1 MRFTFPPY
9 DYFSDRKCLAP
20 AGHFS
25 FAFSRPY
32 DLIYRV
38 CEKEGKALP
47 NVVVVGT
54 QWGDEGKG
62 KIVDLLTEQAAMV
75 VRYQGGNNAGHTLVV
90 GGEKFIFHLVP
101 SGILHPGTQC
111 LIGNGVVLDPEVL
124 LTELDNLKARG
135 ISVGPEN
142 LRISER
148 TQVIMPY
155 HKRLDLARERAKGAA
170 KIGTTGRG
178 IGPCYEDK
186 IARRGIRVAD
196 LLNPEVFRANLAEV
210 LPEKNFYLEKFL
222 DDAPFTLEEIL
233 TPYLE
238 MGKRLAP
245 LVTNVSVMLAEAVR
259 QGKNILF
266 EGAQGT
272 HLDIDHGTYPYV
284 TSSSPVAGGAC
295 TGAGIGPNQLHHV
308 LGIVK
313 AYTTRVG
320 SGPFPTECLDE
331 VGDHLVE
338 CGVEFGSTTGRR
350 RRCGW
355 LDAVVLKDSARL
367 NGLTGL
373 AITKLDVLTGV
384 NPVKI
389 CVAYDAGGVRK
400 ETIPATIQELEKC
413 RPIFEEMPG
422 WRDDI
427 RQVRRWQD
435 LPAATQ
441 NYLKRVQELVGV
453 PIQIVSV
460 GPDREET
467 MVVQNPFG

>member
-1 MRFTFPPY
+1 M
-9 DYFSDRKCLAP
+9 
-20 AGHFS
+20 
-25 FAFSRPY
+25 
-32 DLIYRV
+32 
-38 CEKEGKALP
+38 P

-62 KIVDLLTEQAAMV
+62 KIVDLLTRQAQMV

-90 GGEKFIFHLVP
+90 GGEKFIFHLIP

-124 LTELDNLKARG
+124 LLEIDRLTGRG
-135 ISVGPEN
+135 YEVGPEN
-142 LRISER
+142 LRLSER
-148 TQVIMPY
+148 THVIMPY
-155 HKRLDLARERAKGAA
+155 HQRLDVAREERKGAG

-186 IARRGIRVAD
+186 VGRRGIRVAD
-196 LLNPEVFRANLAEV
+196 LVDPDALKAKLAEV

-222 DDAPFTLEEIL
+222 GAQPFTLEEIL
-233 TPYLE
+233 PKYAE
-238 MGKRLAP
+238 MGARLKP
-245 LVTNVSVMLAEAVR
+245 LVANVSVLINEAVK

-272 HLDIDHGTYPYV
+272 QLDIDHGTYPFV
-284 TSSSPVAGGAC
+284 TSSNPVAGGVC
-295 TGAGIGPNQLHHV
+295 TGAGVGPGQLHQV
-308 LGIVK
+308 MGIVK

-320 SGPFPTECLDE
+320 GGPFPTECLDA

-338 CGVEFGSTTGRR
+338 CGAEFGSTTGRR

-355 LDAVVLKDSARL
+355 LDTVVLKDAARL

-373 AITKLDVLTGV
+373 AITKLDVLTTLD
-384 NPVKI
+384 PLKI
-389 CVAYDAGGVRK
+389 CVAYEVEGGLRHTMPG
-400 ETIPATIQELEKC
+400 TIRELERC
-413 RPIFEEMPG
+413 RPVFEELPG
-422 WRDDI
+422 WREDL
-427 RQVRRWQD
+427 RGVRVFEE
-435 LPAATQ
+435 LPRATK
-441 NYLKRVQELVGV
+441 NYLKRLKELADV

-467 MVVQNPFG
+467 IVIDNPFG

>member
-1 MRFTFPPY
+1 M
-9 DYFSDRKCLAP
+9 
-20 AGHFS
+20 
-25 FAFSRPY
+25 
-32 DLIYRV
+32 
-38 CEKEGKALP
+38 P

-62 KIVDLLTEQAAMV
+62 KIVDLLTERAAVV

-90 GGEKFIFHLVP
+90 GGEKFIFHLIP

-135 ISVGPEN
+135 IVVGPNN

-155 HKRLDLARERAKGAA
+155 HKRLDLARERAKGEA

-196 LLNPEVFRANLAEV
+196 LLNPEVLKANLAEV

-222 DDAPFTLEEIL
+222 DDLPFTEEEIL

-284 TSSSPVAGGAC
+284 TSSNPVAGGAC
-295 TGAGIGPNQLHHV
+295 TGAGIGPTQLHHV

-320 SGPFPTECLDE
+320 SGPFPTECLDA

-373 AITKLDVLTGV
+373 AVTKLDVLTGV

-400 ETIPATIQELEKC
+400 ETIPATIQELSRC

-422 WRDDI
+422 WTDDI
-427 RQVRRWQD
+427 RGVRRYRD

-441 NYLKRVQELVGV
+441 NYLTRVEELVGV

>member
-1 MRFTFPPY
+1 
-9 DYFSDRKCLAP
+9 
-20 AGHFS
+20 
-25 FAFSRPY
+25 
-32 DLIYRV
+32 
-38 CEKEGKALP
+38 
-47 NVVVVGT
+47 
-54 QWGDEGKG
+54 
-62 KIVDLLTEQAAMV
+62 
-75 VRYQGGNNAGHTLVV
+75 
-90 GGEKFIFHLVP
+90 
-101 SGILHPGTQC
+101 
-111 LIGNGVVLDPEVL
+111 
-124 LTELDNLKARG
+124 
-135 ISVGPEN
+135 
-142 LRISER
+142 
-148 TQVIMPY
+148 
-155 HKRLDLARERAKGAA
+155 
-170 KIGTTGRG
+170 
-178 IGPCYEDK
+178 
-186 IARRGIRVAD
+186 VAD
-196 LLNPEVFRANLAEV
+196 LLNPEVFKANLAEV

-222 DDAPFTLEEIL
+222 DDVPFTLDEIL

-245 LVTNVSVMLAEAVR
+245 LVTNVSVMLGEAVR

-284 TSSSPVAGGAC
+284 TSSNPVAGGAC

-320 SGPFPTECLDE
+320 SGPFPTECLDA

-355 LDAVVLKDSARL
+355 LDTVVLKDSARL

-373 AITKLDVLTGV
+373 AVTKLDVLTGV

-389 CVAYDAGGVRK
+389 CVAYDAGGVRQ

-422 WRDDI
+422 WTEDI
-427 RQVRRWQD
+427 RQVRRYRD
-435 LPAATQ
+435 LPAVTQ
-441 NYLKRVQELVGV
+441 NYLKRVEELVGV

-467 MVVQNPFG
+467 MVVQNPFD

>member
-1 MRFTFPPY
+1 
-9 DYFSDRKCLAP
+9 
-20 AGHFS
+20 
-25 FAFSRPY
+25 
-32 DLIYRV
+32 
-38 CEKEGKALP
+38 LP

-62 KIVDLLTEQAAMV
+62 KIVDLLTEQAALV

-90 GGEKFIFHLVP
+90 GGEKFIFHLIP
-101 SGILHPGTQC
+101 SGILHPGTVC
-111 LIGNGVVLDPEVL
+111 LIGNGVVLDPEVFL
-124 LTELDNLKARG
+124 MEVDRLKARG
-135 ISVGPEN
+135 IAVGPEN

-155 HKRLDLARERAKGAA
+155 HQRIDIARERAKGAA

-186 IARRGIRVAD
+186 VARRGIRVAD
-196 LLNPEVFRANLAEV
+196 LLDPEGFRAKLAEV

-222 DDAPFTLEEIL
+222 EDAPFSQEEIL
-233 TPYLE
+233 APYLE
-238 MGKRLAP
+238 MGQRLKP
-245 LVTNVSVMLAEAVR
+245 LVTNVSVLLAEAVR

-284 TSSSPVAGGAC
+284 TSSNPVAGGAC
-295 TGAGIGPNQLHHV
+295 TGTGVGPNQLHQV

-355 LDAVVLKDSARL
+355 IDTVVLRDSARL

-373 AITKLDVLTGV
+373 AITKLDVLTGL
-384 NPVKI
+384 NPLKI
-389 CVAYDAGGVRK
+389 CVGYDCDGSRRDAMPG
-400 ETIPATIQELEKC
+400 TIKELERC
-413 RPIFEEMPG
+413 RPLFEEMPG
-422 WRDDI
+422 WTQDI
-427 RQVRRWQD
+427 RGVRRWQD
-435 LPAATQ
+435 LPAATR
-441 NYLKRVQELVGV
+441 NYLKRVEELVSV
-453 PIQIVSV
+453 PIQIISV

-467 MVVQNPFG
+467 IVVQNPFE

>member
-1 MRFTFPPY
+1 
-9 DYFSDRKCLAP
+9 
-20 AGHFS
+20 
-25 FAFSRPY
+25 
-32 DLIYRV
+32 
-38 CEKEGKALP
+38 
-47 NVVVVGT
+47 VVVGT

-62 KIVDLLTEQAAMV
+62 KIVDLLTEQAAVV

-90 GGEKFIFHLVP
+90 GGEKFIFHLIP
-101 SGILHPGTQC
+101 SGILHPGTRC
-111 LIGNGVVLDPEVL
+111 LIGNGVVLDPEVF
-124 LTELDNLKARG
+124 LTEVDNLKARG
-135 ISVGPEN
+135 IAVGPEN
-142 LRISER
+142 LGISER

-186 IARRGIRVAD
+186 VARRGIRVAD
-196 LLNPEVFRANLAEV
+196 LLDAGVLKAKLDEV
-210 LPEKNFYLEKFL
+210 LPEKNFSLERFL
-222 DDAPFTLEEIL
+222 EDAPFSQEEIL
-233 TPYLE
+233 APYLE
-238 MGKRLAP
+238 MGKRLQP
-245 LVTNVSVMLAEAVR
+245 LVTNVSVLLAAAVG

-284 TSSSPVAGGAC
+284 TSSNPVAGGAC
-295 TGAGIGPNQLHHV
+295 TGAGIGPGQLHQV

-320 SGPFPTECLDE
+320 GGPFPTECLDE

-355 LDAVVLKDSARL
+355 LDAVVLRDAARL

-373 AITKLDVLTGV
+373 AVTKLDVLTGV

-389 CVAYDAGGVRK
+389 CVAYEVNGVRR
-400 ETIPATIQELEKC
+400 ENVPATIQELEKC
-413 RPIFEEMPG
+413 RPVFEDMPG
-422 WRDDI
+422 WADDI
-427 RQVRRWQD
+427 RGARRCQD
-435 LPAATQ
+435 LPAATRS
-441 NYLKRVQELVGV
+441 YLKKVEELVGA
-453 PIQIVSV
+453 PIQIISV

-467 MVVQNPFG
+467 IVVGNPFG

>member
-1 MRFTFPPY
+1 
-9 DYFSDRKCLAP
+9 
-20 AGHFS
+20 
-25 FAFSRPY
+25 
-32 DLIYRV
+32 
-38 CEKEGKALP
+38 LP

-62 KIVDLLTEQAAMV
+62 KIVDLLTEQASV
-75 VRYQGGNNAGHTLVV
+75 VARYQGGNNAGHTLVV

-101 SGILHPGTQC
+101 SGILHPDTQC

-124 LTELDNLKARG
+124 LTELDKLKARG
-135 ISVGPEN
+135 IAVGPDN

-155 HKRLDLARERAKGAA
+155 HQRIDIARENAKGAT

-186 IARRGIRVAD
+186 VGRRGIRVAD
-196 LLNPEVFRANLAEV
+196 LLDPQMLAAKLTEV

-222 DDAPFTLEEIL
+222 NDAPFTQEEIL
-233 TPYLE
+233 KPYLE

-245 LVTNVSVMLAEAVR
+245 LVANVAVMLQEAMR

-284 TSSSPVAGGAC
+284 TSSNPVAGGAC
-295 TGAGIGPNQLHHV
+295 TGTGIGPNHLHQI

-320 SGPFPTECLDE
+320 GGPFPTECLDE

-355 LDAVVLKDSARL
+355 LDAVVLRNAALL

-373 AITKLDVLTGV
+373 AITKLDVLTTV
-384 NPVKI
+384 NPLKI
-389 CVAYDAGGVRK
+389 CVAYEVDGVRRL
-400 ETIPATIQELEKC
+400 TFPATIQELERC
-413 RPIFEEMPG
+413 RPIYEELPG
-422 WRDDI
+422 WTEDI
-427 RQVRRWQD
+427 RGVRRYHD
-435 LPAATQ
+435 FPAATKK
-441 NYLKRVQELVGV
+441 YLSRMAELVQV
-453 PIQIVSV
+453 PIQIISV

-467 MVVQNPFG
+467 IVVQNPFE

>member
-1 MRFTFPPY
+1 
-9 DYFSDRKCLAP
+9 
-20 AGHFS
+20 
-25 FAFSRPY
+25 
-32 DLIYRV
+32 
-38 CEKEGKALP
+38 LP
-47 NVVVVGT
+47 NNVVVVGT

-62 KIVDLLTEQAAMV
+62 KIVDLLTEQARLV

-90 GGEKFIFHLVP
+90 GGEKFIFHLIP
-101 SGILHPGTQC
+101 SGILHPGTVC

-124 LTELDNLKARG
+124 LMEVDRLQARG
-135 ISVGPEN
+135 IAVGPEN

-186 IARRGIRVAD
+186 VARRGIRVAD
-196 LLNPEVFRANLAEV
+196 LLKPEVLRAKLAEV

-222 DDAPFTLEEIL
+222 EDRPFSEDEIL
-233 TPYLE
+233 APYLE

-245 LVTNVSVMLAEAVR
+245 LVTNVSVLLAEAVT
-259 QGKNILF
+259 QGQNILF

-284 TSSSPVAGGAC
+284 TSSNPVAGGAC
-295 TGAGIGPNQLHHV
+295 TGAGVGPNQLHQI

-320 SGPFPTECLDE
+320 GGPFPTECLDE

-338 CGVEFGSTTGRR
+338 CGAEFGSTTGRR

-355 LDAVVLKDSARL
+355 LDTVVLRDAARL

-373 AITKLDVLTGV
+373 AITKLDVLTSI

-389 CVAYDAGGVRK
+389 GVGYEVNGVRR
-400 ETIPATIQELEKC
+400 ENVPATIQELEKC
-413 RPIFEEMPG
+413 RPVFEELPG
-422 WRDDI
+422 WADDI
-427 RQVRRWQD
+427 RGVRRYQD

-441 NYLKRVQELVGV
+441 SYLKRVEELVGV
-453 PIQIVSV
+453 PIQIISV

-467 MVVQNPFG
+467 IVVQNPFD